1 MQTFQEP
8 TYCEEFKNNRFGT
21 FDAFMV
27 TLRSANRGHLINN
40 FNMYH
45 MSISLEQSVRN
56 NFWLAYA
63 LSAQLNHMEKE
74 EKFK

>member
-1 MQTFQEP
+1 MQSFQES
-8 TYCEEFKNNRFGT
+8 TYTEEFKSNRFAT
-21 FDAFMV
+21 FNAFMV
-27 TLRSANRGHLINN
+27 SLRSANRGHLINN

-63 LSAQLNHMEKE
+63 LSAQLDH
-74 EKFK
+74 